1 MKHTI
6 KMGATRALIIEPA
19 AKVDEVLISATVFG
33 TVAFTQSLSMEH
45 AAAVLFAF
53 EETCECIEGRR
64 LRSEALAA
72 TATLPALVGPDGC

>member
-33 TVAFTQSLSMEH
+33 TVAFT
-45 AAAVLFAF
+45 
-53 EETCECIEGRR
+53 
-64 LRSEALAA
+64 
-72 TATLPALVGPDGC
+72 